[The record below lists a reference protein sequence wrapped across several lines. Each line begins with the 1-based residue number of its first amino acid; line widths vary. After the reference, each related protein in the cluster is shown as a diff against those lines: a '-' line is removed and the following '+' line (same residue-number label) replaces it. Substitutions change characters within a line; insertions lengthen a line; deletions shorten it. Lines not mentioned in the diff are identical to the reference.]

1 MTDKTRLKD
10 RVVIVTGG
18 GGGIGKGAS
27 QRIAEEGGHVAVL
40 DLRAELAEE
49 VAAGI
54 NEKGGRA
61 IAITCDVAIEAEV
74 KAAVE
79 QTVETF
85 GSLYGMVAN
94 AGTTGSGW
102 IHETDI
108 DDWHKVLGVNLTGPF
123 LCAKHAIP
131 YMIKNGSGA
140 FVTTS
145 SIAGSVIGAGGA
157 AASYA
162 VSKSGLI
169 ALTKQIAVDYGSQN
183 IRANAIQPGPVAN
196 SNLGKHAREDQ
207 QNHTTPSARLPR
219 PKPWLPIRR
228 AGDPYTEYGATIAF
242 LLSDDAGYITGSAV
256 PVEGGYL
263 AT

>member
-1 MTDKTRLKD
+1 MTDSSRLKD

-18 GGGIGKGAS
+18 GGGIGKGACE
-27 QRIAEEGGHVAVL
+27 RIADEGGLVAVL

-54 NEKGGRA
+54 NAKGGRA
-61 IAITCDVAIEAEV
+61 IALTCDVAVESEV
-74 KAAVE
+74 KAAVAE
-79 QTVETF
+79 TVKTF

-94 AGTTGSGW
+94 AGTAGSGW
-102 IHETDI
+102 IHETAI
-108 DDWHKVLGVNLTGPF
+108 ADWHAVLGVNLTGPF

-131 YMIKNGSGA
+131 YMIENGSGA
-140 FVTTS
+140 FVVTS

-162 VSKSGLI
+162 VSKAGVI
-169 ALTKQIAVDYGSQN
+169 ALAKQIAVDYGSQN

-196 SNLGKHAREDQ
+196 SNLAEHAKEDQ
-207 QNHTTPSARLPR
+207 RSHSTPSAKLPR

-228 AGDPYTEYGATIAF
+228 VGDPYAEYGATIAF
-242 LLSDDAGYITGSAV
+242 LLSEDAGYITGSAI